1 VSDWDSDAKRWGY
14 YEDEEETVE
23 RVVRV
28 DGRALTAEEADAL
41 LAHERLPAVSEVVD
55 PAAVPGMVVVPAFP
69 LEADNGVRMFVELW
83 EQPDD
88 VTLAVG
94 FSSQQKLVAQ
104 LGSNQPWALLSTKQF
119 QGLLLHGKVT
129 ALLLD
134 PEPGV
139 VTTRWDKAAIT
150 ALAAMNEGR

>member
-1 VSDWDSDAKRWGY
+1 MSDWDSDSKRWGH

-23 RVVRV
+23 RVVRA
-28 DGRALTAEEADAL
+28 DGRVLTAEEAEAL
-41 LAHERLPAVSEVVD
+41 LAHEQSPAVSAVVD

-69 LEADNGVRMFVELW
+69 LEADNGLRMFVELW

-94 FSSQQKLVAQ
+94 FSSQQKLVEQ
-104 LGSNQPWALLSTKQF
+104 LGPNQPWALLSTKQF
-119 QGLLLHGKVT
+119 QGLLSHGEVT

-139 VTTRWDKAAIT
+139 VSTRWSKAALA